1 MQKVVDYISR
11 FINEGDKRSANAKKN
26 IIAMIF
32 LRGLN
37 ILIGFLIVP
46 LTINY
51 VDASMYGV
59 WLALSS
65 ILIWISYFDFGLLN
79 SFRNNFAESRANGD
93 YKMAKTYV
101 STTYFT
107 LGIIFSII
115 LCILLIINEN
125 VNWCTI
131 LKISDLMNAELHGV
145 FIVLSLFLCIRI
157 VSAVITFVLLADQKP
172 ALSSAVQT
180 LGQLFA
186 LLAIYIL
193 IHTTTGNLFYL
204 ALALSGIPCL
214 VTILLSFIFYRS
226 KKYRQFAPSYKYV
239 KLGLAKNVMG
249 KGLQF
254 FVITIAMLMSVQI
267 INVAIS
273 RELSPLDVTRFNL
286 SFKYFSVIYMGMEL
300 IVSPFWSAF
309 TESYTLNDFPWM
321 RKIAHKL
328 EFIILLCIPIAI
340 IMVICAN
347 FIIKLWIRNDIYIP
361 LSLHII
367 MGVFAFFQSV
377 HCIYSNLI
385 NGTGKIR
392 IQLIVFTI
400 SAIISLPLITW
411 CIQMFGLWGCMILPT
426 LSFFFIS
433 ILCNIQIHKI
443 INQTAKGIW
452 NK

>member
-1 MQKVVDYISR
+1 
-11 FINEGDKRSANAKKN
+11 
-26 IIAMIF
+26 MIF

-180 LGQLFA
+180 LGQLFV
-186 LLAIYIL
+186 LLTIYIL
-193 IHTTTGNLFYL
+193 IHTTAGNLFYL

-214 VTILLSFIFYRS
+214 VTILLSFI
-226 KKYRQFAPSYKYV
+226 
-239 KLGLAKNVMG
+239 
-249 KGLQF
+249 
-254 FVITIAMLMSVQI
+254 
-267 INVAIS
+267 
-273 RELSPLDVTRFNL
+273 
-286 SFKYFSVIYMGMEL
+286 
-300 IVSPFWSAF
+300 
-309 TESYTLNDFPWM
+309 
-321 RKIAHKL
+321 
-328 EFIILLCIPIAI
+328 
-340 IMVICAN
+340 
-347 FIIKLWIRNDIYIP
+347 
-361 LSLHII
+361 
-367 MGVFAFFQSV
+367 
-377 HCIYSNLI
+377 
-385 NGTGKIR
+385 
-392 IQLIVFTI
+392 
-400 SAIISLPLITW
+400 
-411 CIQMFGLWGCMILPT
+411 
-426 LSFFFIS
+426 
-433 ILCNIQIHKI
+433 
-443 INQTAKGIW
+443 
-452 NK
+452 